1 MKIQR
6 ILNQNRISV
15 IVSILIAVFIVVVI
29 QIVNAMYAN
38 KEKQEKEAKAAN
50 TTNTTT
56 TQDIPYKNE
65 SETVISDTKVAKDSG
80 IVYGNIIE
88 GFLNYCVNGKVEE
101 AYNLLSQ
108 DCKDMYYKTLK
119 DFKDTYYKDKF
130 SEKRSYKFQSWIS
143 GPKTIY
149 QIQLYED
156 MLSTGKATS
165 KYILDYYTIVVE
177 DNQFKLNINNFIDK
191 EEINTTYKYEDV
203 TITINNVEINKE
215 NSIYNLTVKND
226 SENTIKLDGREST
239 KTVYITDKNGTKFK
253 SMLYELLDEDLIIK
267 PGEEKN
273 IKIKFNIVY
282 RDDLEL
288 KNIIFNDVIMDYD
301 EYTKN
306 KENVKKHKIVLGI

>member
-1 MKIQR
+1 MAKLKRRTIYYLKIVK
-6 ILNQNRISV
+6 IC
-15 IVSILIAVFIVVVI
+15 
-29 QIVNAMYAN
+29 
-38 KEKQEKEAKAAN
+38 
-50 TTNTTT
+50 
-56 TQDIPYKNE
+56 
-65 SETVISDTKVAKDSG
+65 
-80 IVYGNIIE
+80 IIRH
-88 GFLNYCVNGKVEE
+88 LR
-101 AYNLLSQ
+101 
-108 DCKDMYYKTLK
+108 TLK
-119 DFKDTYYKDKF
+119 IHITKINLVKKEVINFNL
-130 SEKRSYKFQSWIS
+130 
-143 GPKTIY
+143 GY
-149 QIQLYED
+149 QVQKLYIKYNY
-156 MLSTGKATS
+156 TKICS